1 MTRGAFRNRD
11 ASLVLTCEHGGN
23 RVPRAYARLF
33 RGHRALL
40 RTHRGF
46 DAGALPLARFLSREL
61 SAPLVAGTTTRLL
74 ADLNRPPGHQALFS
88 EITRGLEPGR
98 REEILRRHH
107 RPHWERVRAVLR
119 EAARGNGPVL
129 HLGVHSFTPRWRG
142 EVRRCDVGLLYDPA
156 RPLELGFAS
165 CLREGILRRDPSLVV
180 RRNYPYC
187 GNAAGLT
194 TTLREELPASSYLG
208 IELEI
213 NQKHPLGS
221 PRFWMR
227 LKQILRDS
235 LREALETWRPGRP
248 C

>member
-1 MTRGAFRNRD
+1 MTRGASRSRG

-23 RVPRAYARLF
+23 RVPRAYAPLF

-40 RTHRGF
+40 QSHRGL
-46 DAGALPLARFLSREL
+46 DAGALPLARFLGREL

-74 ADLNRPPGHQALFS
+74 ADLNRPPGDRALFS

-119 EAARGNGPVL
+119 EAARVNDPVL

-142 EVRRCDVGLLYDPA
+142 EARRCDVGLLYDPA
-156 RPLELGFAS
+156 RSLERGFAS
-165 CLREGILRRDPSLVV
+165 SLREAILRRDPSLVV
-180 RRNYPYC
+180 RRNYPYR

-194 TTLREELPASSYLG
+194 TTLRGELPASHYLG
-208 IELEI
+208 IELEV

-221 PRFWMR
+221 PRSWKR
-227 LKQILRDS
+227 LQQALGDS
-235 LREALETWRPGRP
+235 LREALETWRASPPR
-248 C
+248 